1 MDHPVIENVKLSE
14 IIELNYEN
22 KIVSIF
28 RSTQYIYKDQNQ
40 MFMRNMFH

>member
-1 MDHPVIENVKLSE
+1 MDNPVKENVKLSE

-28 RSTQYIYKDQNQ
+28 RNISI
-40 MFMRNMFH
+40 HI